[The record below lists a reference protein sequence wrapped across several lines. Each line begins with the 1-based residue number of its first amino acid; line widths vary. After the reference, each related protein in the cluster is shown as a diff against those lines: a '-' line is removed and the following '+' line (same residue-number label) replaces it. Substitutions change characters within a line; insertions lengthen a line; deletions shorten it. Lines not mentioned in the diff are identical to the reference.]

1 MRIRTPLALIALS
14 VVAAAIAL
22 FNDGWILGAVFVLAF
37 MAIAPGAAACKVLK
51 LSSEHDWI
59 TVIATSLAVDAL
71 FTETMLYTGIW
82 TPERGV
88 VALAVLTVFL
98 VGLDRQLSR
107 A

>member
-1 MRIRTPLALIALS
+1 MIRSRLALVAWS
-14 VVAAAIAL
+14 AVVAAVAL
-22 FNDGWILGAVFVLAF
+22 TAKGWIVGAVLVLWF
-37 MAIAPGAAACKVLK
+37 MAIAPGSAACRLLK
-51 LSSEHDWI
+51 ISRERDWI
-59 TVIATSLAVDAL
+59 TVIATSVAIDAL
-71 FTETMLYTGIW
+71 WTETMLYAHVW